1 MGFSRGPKIVTDGLV
16 LALDAGSK
24 KSYPGSGTTW
34 TDLSGNGNDGTL
46 TNGPTFSSDNGGA
59 IVFDGTNDRV
69 ECPNVNPSSISLEFW
84 FKWTNLNDAWLISN
98 QTGYGNNNNGYLFRI
113 DYPSYACYF
122 RAGYDTGYIQC
133 ASSITLNDWYHFV
146 GVVSTDGSRLY
157 KNGVSVSTAAGITI
171 DYTGVTGLTIGS
183 DRAGVVRT
191 AGDMSNIRIY
201 NRTLSAQEVLQN
213 YNAQKSRFGL

>member
-24 KSYPGSGTTW
+24 KSYPDSGTTW
-34 TDLSGNGNDGTL
+34 YDLSGNGNNGTL
-46 TNGPTFSSDNGGA
+46 TNGPTFGVDSGGV
-59 IVFDGTNDRV
+59 ISFDGSNDRV
-69 ECPNVNPSSISLEFW
+69 ECPNVNPTSLTLEFW

-113 DYPSYACYF
+113 DSPSYSCYF
-122 RAGYDTGYIQC
+122 RAGYDTGYAQC
-133 ASSITLNDWYHFV
+133 ASSITLNEWYHFT
-146 GVVSTDGSRLY
+146 STVNTSATKMYR
-157 KNGVSVSTAAGITI
+157 NGILVSTASGVTI
-171 DYTGVTGLTIGS
+171 DYTDVTGLTIGS

-201 NRTLSAQEVLQN
+201 NKALTAQEVLQN
-213 YNAQKSRFGL
+213 YNATKSRFT